1 MKKHATQEAFYQ
13 RLKELA
19 EVNKPVI
26 KDNTRNLGTLIDYK
40 RAADG
45 IAYGI
50 IKEQHHYY
58 IKKAGTKQDPNVADF
73 AYIGGLSNITEF
85 QYSKLSEADK
95 QRNMIFG
102 TINEAVSH
110 RPSLTGSKKKRL
122 NEDKVGKEI
131 DNAESK
137 LGDLDAATSAE
148 TTPET
153 PGAPLETGAEPST
166 PDAVSSE
173 PIAGTEEPAPADNA
187 EPVPAG
193 GEETDVT
200 TGDET
205 PTGEENPEG
214 IAPEGDETPAGDEEV
229 AKLIG
234 KLTNKVRKTE
244 MEDPEVKGELKS
256 LISGYKDK
264 LKKMDIEDR
273 KEIADGIL
281 KVVGDDEIEDLG
293 NSVDQGEPK
302 GVNPEG
308 GIEEEQCAECGG
320 FGKYAES
327 RGYGSP
333 EKFMECDSEEQA
345 NVVNGYVGAQEDGM
359 NDGDEKT
366 ISLIIKLS
374 PEVLDKLKSDYGRD
388 DYAEK
393 MQPQVDTMNESEE
406 DTMAQLNE
414 LWGGLGA
421 LGKAAGQGI
430 GKAAGA
436 VGNAIGGAAKG
447 AYNAVGNAASNVKT
461 GVQNAVSNVKKTYN
475 QGEINPEVSKLEGV
489 AADLG
494 KQIAALNK
502 RMVGAGQQPLNVKS
516 ILATIQNQLGAGGQA
531 NLGKLRT
538 AEGVVDPANVEVQPN
553 VLKEEEEEVEE
564 PETEKTG
571 EETPEETPEVDVEA
585 PETGEESPEETP
597 AEETPEVNFFGK
609 DSQSLG
615 GGVVKPDGAPTTA
628 VDVTIEPDKT
638 IQITMNEAKKKLI
651 KQIAE
656 GVNAYMSEISP
667 VKKFEPVKTLPPV
680 MNESEK
686 KLRKYIRTR
695 LEEKAGLR
703 KANLNESK
711 KSVTLKK
718 LDEVI
723 DKQFKLFESVV
734 LKKKDK
740 LNEVLGLEKL
750 GLNITPQ
757 EKVAAGYKNLN
768 SNDQGKIDELFQ
780 LAFKNILINPHMS
793 SIGNAAKK
801 ATPEEK
807 YELLKQYV
815 AGGGGTLRVDKA
827 GKLIYASKQFQDK
840 GIMPPKGGGSTGIP
854 GI

>member
-122 NEDKVGKEI
+122 NEDKAGKEI

-173 PIAGTEEPAPADNA
+173 PAAGTEEPAPADNA

-205 PTGEENPEG
+205 PAPEGGEENPEG
-214 IAPEGDETPAGDEEV
+214 IAPEGGETPAGDEEV
-229 AKLIG
+229 TKLIG

-244 MEDPEVKGELKS
+244 MEDPEIKGELKS
-256 LISGYKDK
+256 LISAYKDK

-281 KVVGDDEIEDLG
+281 KVVGAEEIEDLG
-293 NSVDQGEPK
+293 NSVEQDNPE
-302 GVNPEG
+302 GVNPEA
-308 GIEEEQCAECGG
+308 GIEEDQCAECGG

-327 RGYGSP
+327 RGYDSP

-430 GKAAGA
+430 GKAASA
-436 VGNAIGGAAKG
+436 VGGAIGGAAKG

-475 QGEINPEVSKLEGV
+475 QGEINPEVSKLEGA

-538 AEGVVDPANVEVQPN
+538 AEGVIDPANVQVQPN
-553 VLKEEEEEVEE
+553 VLKEEDETDK
-564 PETEKTG
+564 PETNN
-571 EETPEETPEVDVEA
+571 PEVDALETDKET
-585 PETGEESPEETP
+585 PKETGEEAGEE
-597 AEETPEVNFFGK
+597 AGIEANIEDAGEEPDKDADDVSFFGK

-667 VKKFEPVKTLPPV
+667 VKKLEPVKSLPPV

-703 KANLNESK
+703 KANLNENK
-711 KSVTLKK
+711 KSTNLKK

-734 LKKKDK
+734 LKKK
-740 LNEVLGLEKL
+740 
-750 GLNITPQ
+750 
-757 EKVAAGYKNLN
+757 
-768 SNDQGKIDELFQ
+768 
-780 LAFKNILINPHMS
+780 IN
-793 SIGNAAKK
+793 
-801 ATPEEK
+801 
-807 YELLKQYV
+807 
-815 AGGGGTLRVDKA
+815 
-827 GKLIYASKQFQDK
+827 
-840 GIMPPKGGGSTGIP
+840 
-854 GI
+854 